1 MEGRGASTTLEGFAA
16 ALASKA
22 PTPGGGSAAAAA
34 VALGAALVAMSGQL
48 TLGRRRYR
56 DVQDQ
61 MQQIL
66 ARADAI
72 RAEALA
78 LIDADAAAY
87 ANLLDAFR
95 LARPSTSG
103 PDSRAEAV
111 AKAALGA
118 SRVPAAVG
126 ELGLEVIELAATAVA
141 QANPHVRSDAAA
153 GAALARGALRICEM
167 NITANVG
174 LVDDETALADL
185 ECSCERFRAALARAD
200 AAADRALSEL
210 RS

>member
-1 MEGRGASTTLEGFAA
+1 MTGSDAGATLEGFAA
-16 ALASKA
+16 ALASKSS
-22 PTPGGGSAAAAA
+22 TPGGGSAAAAA

-61 MQQIL
+61 MQQIV

-72 RAEALA
+72 RVESLE

-87 ANLLDAFR
+87 AKLLEAFR
-95 LARPSTSG
+95 LPRTDPAPDARANTIAQAGLS
-103 PDSRAEAV
+103 
-111 AKAALGA
+111 A

-126 ELGLEVIELAATAVA
+126 ELGLEVIELAEIAVA
-141 QANPHVRSDAAA
+141 KANPHVRSDAAA

-167 NITANVG
+167 NVTANVG
-174 LVDDETALADL
+174 LVDDAAASAEL
-185 ECSCERFRAALARAD
+185 ERNCERFRAALARAD